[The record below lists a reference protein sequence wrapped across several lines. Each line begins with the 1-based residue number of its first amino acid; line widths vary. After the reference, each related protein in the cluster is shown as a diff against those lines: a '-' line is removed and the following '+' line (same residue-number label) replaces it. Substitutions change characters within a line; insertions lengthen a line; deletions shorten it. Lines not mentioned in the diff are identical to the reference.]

1 MMKMKRHIMFLVLII
16 IASSCKPK
24 KVEVPATLG
33 DIDVTSTVA
42 IGGNSFAGYSD
53 DALHLEG
60 QEYSIPS
67 IILDRME
74 ESNQF
79 NPFTLPYLSSSS
91 NGINLNGDSKLILG
105 YKTDCNNETSL
116 SPIRKA
122 VSGNVDDLNNWVYG
136 TDGPFFNLSIPN
148 LKFQE
153 LNDVGLGNP
162 ANGIGNYNP
171 WFSRIASDQANSS
184 ILSDAVALNPTFLFL
199 SIGQDDITDF
209 AKSGAT
215 GTALPSSVDFFN
227 DLQEVATTFPNTQ
240 GVISIIPNVLLTPY
254 FNTIPYNGLTLEA
267 DQAVTINNVF
277 NPIGISFNVGDNGFL
292 IEDLSEPFGVRKMVE
307 GELVL
312 LSIPLDSVK
321 CFGMGSIVPIPDR
334 YILTLDEIT
343 ALNQT
348 LFQYNNEISS
358 YAATYNYAL
367 VDATAIYLSL
377 QSGIVYNGVSI
388 STEFVSGGAF
398 SMDGLNLNPI
408 GNALLA
414 NQYIKAINDKYNA
427 RIPLAPVTN
436 YPGVY
441 FP

>member
-1 MMKMKRHIMFLVLII
+1 MKRYIMFLAVII

-24 KVEVPATLG
+24 KVLPPTVLG
-33 DIDVTSTVA
+33 DVNATSIVA

-53 DALHLEG
+53 DALHPEG

-67 IILDRME
+67 IVLDRME
-74 ESNQF
+74 GSNQF

-122 VSGNVDDLNNWVYG
+122 VSGNLDDLNNWVYG
-136 TDGPFFNLSIPN
+136 TDGPFYNLSIPN

-171 WFSRIASDQANSS
+171 WFSRIASNQANSS
-184 ILSDAVALNPTFLFL
+184 ILSDAVALDPTFLLL

-215 GTALPSSVDFFN
+215 GTALPSNVDFYN
-227 DLQEVATTFPNTQ
+227 DLQEVEATFPNVQ
-240 GVISIIPNVLLTPY
+240 GVISMIPNVLLTPY
-254 FNTIPYNGLTLEA
+254 FNTIPYNGLTLDA
-267 DQAVTINNVF
+267 DQAETINNVF
-277 NPIGISFNVGDNGFL
+277 NPIGIFFTEGDNGFL
-292 IEDLSEPFGVRKMVE
+292 IEDAGEPFGVRKIVE

-312 LSIPLDSVK
+312 LGIPLDSVK
-321 CFGMGSIVPIPDR
+321 CYGMGSIVPIPDR

-343 ALNQT
+343 ALYQKM
-348 LFQYNNEISS
+348 FQYNNEISS
-358 YAATYNYAL
+358 YAMTNDYAL

-414 NQYIKAINDKYNA
+414 NQYIKAINNKYNA